1 MKKETKDFLG
11 GLAMMIVLFVATG
24 LFDWNGELSIG
35 NLVIMIVSF
44 VAIGILQ
51 LIPEKKGW

>member
-11 GLAMMIVLFVATG
+11 GLAMMTVMFMSTG
-24 LFDWNGELSIG
+24 LFDQNGDLSMG
-35 NLVIMIVSF
+35 NLVIMIASF
-44 VAIGILQ
+44 VIIGILQ

>member
-1 MKKETKDFLG
+1 MKKETKDFLS
-11 GLAMMIVLFVATG
+11 GLAMLIVLFVATG

-35 NLVIMIVSF
+35 NLVIMIASF

-51 LIPEKKGW
+51 LVPERRGW